1 MDEDWIKARLRGIA
15 VREELV
21 DKWNGQNIY
30 ENSQKIFDYLPIR
43 RNTLEN
49 DYINHLVESFAVLV
63 GSNGVARPFA
73 MMPFHL
79 LFMMALQ
86 YKVLRISKEK
96 RVEYEL
102 VFTIDRGREREAVLN
117 PESVFDIALLNER
130 AIPDLL
136 KLIDVDGE
144 TIKQIKKLIDNRNDN
159 LAHAK
164 GGIES
169 EPEMRIEEYLI
180 CLRTIQI
187 HMQLLNNSIAGS
199 WATEVSAEDNIPDFI
214 EARLVDSMLC
224 PEDFMTGKLAND
236 FSKHIPTLI
245 DSAD

>member
-1 MDEDWIKARLRGIA
+1 MYEDAQ
-15 VREELV
+15 E
-21 DKWNGQNIY
+21 
-30 ENSQKIFDYLPIR
+30 IFEYLPIR
-43 RNTLEN
+43 RDTPEN
-49 DYINHLVESFAVLV
+49 DYINHLWQAFSTLDGGEV
-63 GSNGVARPFA
+63 VARPFA

-96 RVEYEL
+96 RAEYEL

-130 AIPDLL
+130 TIPDLL
-136 KLIDVDGE
+136 KLIGVDGE

-169 EPEMRIEEYLI
+169 EPEMRIEEYLT

-187 HMQLLNNSIAGS
+187 HMQLLNNSVASS
-199 WATEVSAEDNIPDFI
+199 WAIEVSAEDNIPDFI

-236 FSKHIPTLI
+236 FAKHIPTLI

>member
-1 MDEDWIKARLRGIA
+1 MYEDAQ
-15 VREELV
+15 E
-21 DKWNGQNIY
+21 
-30 ENSQKIFDYLPIR
+30 IFEYLPIR
-43 RNTLEN
+43 RDTPEN
-49 DYINHLVESFAVLV
+49 DYIDHLWQAFSTLDGGEA
-63 GSNGVARPFA
+63 VARPFA

-79 LFMMALQ
+79 LFMVALQ

-96 RVEYEL
+96 RAEYEL

-136 KLIDVDGE
+136 KLIGVDGE
-144 TIKQIKKLIDNRNDN
+144 IIKQIKKLIDNRNDN

-169 EPEMRIEEYLI
+169 EPEMRIEEYLT

-187 HMQLLNNSIAGS
+187 HMQLLNNSVGGS

-214 EARLVDSMLC
+214 EAGLVDSMLC

-236 FSKHIPTLI
+236 FAKHIPTLI

>member
-1 MDEDWIKARLRGIA
+1 MYEDAQ
-15 VREELV
+15 E
-21 DKWNGQNIY
+21 
-30 ENSQKIFDYLPIR
+30 IFDYLPIR
-43 RNTLEN
+43 RDTPEN
-49 DYINHLVESFAVLV
+49 DYIDHLWQAFSILV
-63 GSNGVARPFA
+63 GGEAVARPFA
-73 MMPFHL
+73 MMSFHL
-79 LFMMALQ
+79 LFMVALQ

-96 RVEYEL
+96 RAEYEL

-130 AIPDLL
+130 TIPDLL
-136 KLIDVDGE
+136 KLIGVDGE

-169 EPEMRIEEYLI
+169 EPEMRIEEYLR

-187 HMQLLNNSIAGS
+187 HMQLLNNSVAGS

-214 EARLVDSMLC
+214 EARFVDSMLC

-236 FSKHIPTLI
+236 FAKHIPTLI